1 METFGAPAPER
12 RRVDN
17 ELARAA
23 QDLRIMLSGFVPWL
37 DRQITHIVYDWEHV
51 MFKYYQDGKYVGFK
65 TYSRSEVFRL
75 LGRTA

>member
-1 METFGAPAPER
+1 M
-12 RRVDN
+12 DS

-37 DRQITHIVYDWEHV
+37 DRQITHVVYDWEHV
-51 MFKYYQDGKYVGFK
+51 MFKYYQDGKYVGFN

-75 LGRTA
+75 LGRAA